1 MSWLTRGP
9 NGLNGTK
16 VRRQTCPGAPCVH
29 FGAKPLIRNSCD
41 PHIYY
46 VQELIYIGDGE
57 ESQKF
62 RIIHTLTPEA
72 NNCNLLV
79 DRYIK
84 VLVQFCD

>member
-1 MSWLTRGP
+1 MY
-9 NGLNGTK
+9 
-16 VRRQTCPGAPCVH
+16 

-46 VQELIYIGDGE
+46 VQKSIYIGGRE

-84 VLVQFCD
+84 ALVHFCD

>member
-1 MSWLTRGP
+1 M
-9 NGLNGTK
+9 
-16 VRRQTCPGAPCVH
+16 H

-46 VQELIYIGDGE
+46 VQESIYTGDSE

-79 DRYIK
+79 DRDIK
-84 VLVQFCD
+84 ALVQFCD